1 MKLVRRQF
9 LAAAAV
15 VTLACGAGTAFA
27 KATVIKV
34 ALWDKGAMTMNML
47 GKAQPMGMAMEMDP
61 KMPPA
66 EHKMGMGPM
75 GIKVSAATVPSGDV
89 TFNVTN
95 TSKQMMHEMVISPV
109 ADPKKPLPY
118 NKAEN
123 KVDEDAAGH
132 LGEVA
137 DLEAGKKGSIT
148 ITMKPG
154 TYLLYC
160 NIPGHYVLGM
170 WTLLT
175 VK

>member
-1 MKLVRRQF
+1 MKLIRRHI
-9 LAAAAV
+9 LVAATAV
-15 VTLACGAGTAFA
+15 ALACVAGPTFA
-27 KATVIKV
+27 RATVVKV
-34 ALWDKGAMTMNML
+34 TLWDKGAVSMNML
-47 GKAQPMGMAMEMDP
+47 GKGAPMGMAMGMDSG
-61 KMPPA
+61 MPTA
-66 EHKMGMGPM
+66 GKGHGMGPM
-75 GIKVSAATVPSGDV
+75 GIQVSAATVPAGDV
-89 TFNVTN
+89 TFNVSN
-95 TSKQMMHEMVISPV
+95 SSKQMVHEMVISPV

-137 DLEAGKKGSIT
+137 DLAAGKKGSLT
-148 ITMKPG
+148 INLKPG

-160 NIPGHYVLGM
+160 NVSGHYVLGM